1 MDPWPYA
8 DVRVPNSEI
17 QRALRRIILAGFQEL
32 YVEGFLVNLLNGLS
46 WGMLL
51 FLISM
56 GLTTVFGVMGVLNFA
71 HGSLFMLGAYLCM
84 QCVRWF
90 ASYWIGLLAAPIAV
104 AVLAVLIERFLLR
117 PVYDRDLSFQ
127 LLLTFGV
134 MLFLDD
140 GVRLVWG
147 PAYHVVNPPALLSG
161 VIPLLSQT
169 YPVYRLFLVIL
180 GPLVGIVL
188 WMFFSLTMWGKKIR
202 AAAMDRETAETVGIN
217 VPALFTAVFAFGAW
231 LAAVGGALAAPHQS
245 VGPAMGEVIIIE
257 SFIVVVI
264 GGMGSFPGA
273 FVGSLILGIMGSFGT
288 TLVPDLQM
296 ALPYILLAVVLLTRP
311 RGLFGTES

>member
-1 MDPWPYA
+1 M
-8 DVRVPNSEI
+8 
-17 QRALRRIILAGFQEL
+17 
-32 YVEGFLVNLLNGLS
+32 EGFLSNVLNGLS

-71 HGSLFMLGAYLCM
+71 HGSLFMLGAYFCM
-84 QCVRWF
+84 QFVRWVGSF
-90 ASYWIGLLAAPIAV
+90 WVGLLLGPPIV
-104 AVLAVLIERFLLR
+104 AFLSLLIERFLLR
-117 PVYDRDLSFQ
+117 PLYGRDVSFQ

-140 GVRLVWG
+140 GVRLIWG
-147 PAYHVVNPPALLSG
+147 AAYHLVNPPDLLAG
-161 VIPLLSQT
+161 VVPFFSQT
-169 YPVYRLFLVIL
+169 YPVYRLFLVLL
-180 GPLVGIVL
+180 GPLVGIAL
-188 WMFFSLTMWGKKIR
+188 WAFFTFTRWGKILR
-202 AAAMDRETAETVGIN
+202 AAAMDRQMAEILGVR
-217 VPALFTAVFAFGAW
+217 VPVLFTAVFAFGAW
-231 LAAVGGALAAPHQS
+231 LAALGGALAAPHQS
-245 VGPAMGEVIIIE
+245 VGPAMGERIIIE

-273 FVGSLILGIMGSFGT
+273 FAGALILGLMNSFGT

-311 RGLFGTES
+311 RGLFGGDA

>member
-1 MDPWPYA
+1 M
-8 DVRVPNSEI
+8 
-17 QRALRRIILAGFQEL
+17 
-32 YVEGFLVNLLNGLS
+32 EGFWVNLLNGLS

-71 HGSLFMLGAYLCM
+71 HGSLFMLGAYITM
-84 QCVRWF
+84 QCVRWISSF
-90 ASYWIGLLAAPIAV
+90 WVGLLVAPVVV
-104 AVLAVLIERFLLR
+104 ACLAVGIERFLLR
-117 PVYDRDLSFQ
+117 PVYGRDLSFQ
-127 LLLTFGV
+127 LLLTFGL

-140 GVRLVWG
+140 GVRLIWG
-147 PAYHVVNPPALLSG
+147 PAYHVVNPPSLLSG
-161 VIPLLSQT
+161 VIPLFSQT

-180 GPLVGIVL
+180 GPVVGIAL
-188 WMFFSLTMWGKKIR
+188 WLFFSLTLWGKKIR
-202 AAAMDRETAETVGIN
+202 AAAMDRETAETVGIR
-217 VPALFTAVFAFGAW
+217 VPVLYTAVFAFGAW

-273 FVGSLILGIMGSFGT
+273 FAGSLILGLIGSFGT
-288 TLVPDLQM
+288 VLVPDLQM

-311 RGLFGTES
+311 RGLFGAES

>member
-1 MDPWPYA
+1 
-8 DVRVPNSEI
+8 
-17 QRALRRIILAGFQEL
+17 L
-32 YVEGFLVNLLNGLS
+32 EGFLSNVLNGLS

-71 HGSLFMLGAYLCM
+71 HGSLFMLGAYFCM
-84 QCVRWF
+84 QFVRWVGSF
-90 ASYWIGLLAAPIAV
+90 WVGLLVGPPIV
-104 AVLAVLIERFLLR
+104 AFLSLLIERFLLR
-117 PVYDRDLSFQ
+117 PLYGRDVSFQ

-140 GVRLVWG
+140 GVRLIWG
-147 PAYHVVNPPALLSG
+147 AAYHLVNPPDLLAG
-161 VIPLLSQT
+161 VVPLFSQT
-169 YPVYRLFLVIL
+169 YPVYRLFLVLL
-180 GPLVGIVL
+180 GPLVGIAL
-188 WMFFSLTMWGKKIR
+188 WVFFTFTRWGKILR
-202 AAAMDRETAETVGIN
+202 AAAMDRQMAEILGVR
-217 VPALFTAVFAFGAW
+217 VPVLFTAVFAFGAW
-231 LAAVGGALAAPHQS
+231 LAALGGALAAPHQS
-245 VGPAMGEVIIIE
+245 VGPAMGERIIIE

-273 FVGSLILGIMGSFGT
+273 FAGALILGLMNSFGT

-311 RGLFGTES
+311 RGLFGGDA